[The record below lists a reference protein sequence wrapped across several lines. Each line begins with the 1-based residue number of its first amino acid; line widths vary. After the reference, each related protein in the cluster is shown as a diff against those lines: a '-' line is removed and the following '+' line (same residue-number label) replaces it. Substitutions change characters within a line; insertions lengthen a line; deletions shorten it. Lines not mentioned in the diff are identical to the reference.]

1 MISANPFTRIFTA
14 TQDFHDSFPIETIK
28 RLIDG
33 AQIQICS
40 GQSAGSVFC
49 KFSVSI
55 HIIYVKIIT
64 LAMLWN
70 VSLLLWIPMP
80 KCYVWIQPI

>member
-1 MISANPFTRIFTA
+1 MISADPFTRIFTA

-33 AQIQICS
+33 AQIQLCS

-49 KFSVSI
+49 K
-55 HIIYVKIIT
+55 YCT
-64 LAMLWN
+64 
-70 VSLLLWIPMP
+70 
-80 KCYVWIQPI
+80 

>member
-14 TQDFHDSFPIETIK
+14 TQDFHDSFPIDTIK

-40 GQSAGSVFC
+40 GQSSGSVFC
-49 KFSVSI
+49 KFFYCTQF
-55 HIIYVKIIT
+55 IY
-64 LAMLWN
+64 
-70 VSLLLWIPMP
+70 S
-80 KCYVWIQPI
+80 

>member
-33 AQIQICS
+33 AQIQLCS
-40 GQSAGSVFC
+40 GQSAGPVFC
-49 KFSVSI
+49 KYCFVFQ
-55 HIIYVKIIT
+55 
-64 LAMLWN
+64 L
-70 VSLLLWIPMP
+70 
-80 KCYVWIQPI
+80 